1 MKTLESEVF
10 SMKWGS
16 YGPIHLLS
24 LAFAAA
30 AVIGLYFILKN
41 RSMMVKTIVLGILS
55 FSGIAAII
63 FNLVEWNSPLE
74 YLPLHL
80 CSINA
85 LLLPIVVFTR
95 NKQLGNLLLVW
106 CLGALAALVVN
117 QAQADFVVFSATF
130 NFYFFPHVLEFGIP
144 ILLFKLKLVE
154 LDYKCIGSTLLLTIL
169 IYTGIHLCNVGLN
182 AYCEA
187 NQILNSAGEVI
198 KVNYMYSMVPEN
210 PLLALFYQW
219 VPYEYWY
226 LYLIFP
232 IVLVYLVIV
241 YSGQILWAIKAKKK
255 VTA

>member
-1 MKTLESEVF
+1 
-10 SMKWGS
+10 MKWGS

-63 FNLVEWNSPLE
+63 FNLVDWNSPLE
-74 YLPLHL
+74 YLPRHL

-241 YSGQILWAIKAKKK
+241 YSGQILRAIKAKKK

>member
-1 MKTLESEVF
+1 
-10 SMKWGS
+10 MKWGS

-117 QAQADFVVFSATF
+117 QAQANFVVFSATF

>member
-1 MKTLESEVF
+1 ME
-10 SMKWGS
+10 WGS

-95 NKQLGNLLLVW
+95 NKQLGNLPLVW

-117 QAQADFVVFSATF
+117 QAQANFVVFSATF

-241 YSGQILWAIKAKKK
+241 YSGQILRAIKAKKK

>member
-1 MKTLESEVF
+1 ME
-10 SMKWGS
+10 WGS

-241 YSGQILWAIKAKKK
+241 YSGQILRAIKAKKK

>member
-1 MKTLESEVF
+1 
-10 SMKWGS
+10 MKWGS

-117 QAQADFVVFSATF
+117 QAQANFDVFSATF

-169 IYTGIHLCNVGLN
+169 IYTVIHLCNVGLN

-241 YSGQILWAIKAKKK
+241 YSGQILRAIKAKKK

>member
-1 MKTLESEVF
+1 
-10 SMKWGS
+10 MKWGFFTPTHILTLVLAAAMVTALYCGLKNKS
-16 YGPIHLLS
+16 QKSQTMVLFPLS
-24 LAFAAA
+24 L
-30 AVIGLYFILKN
+30 
-41 RSMMVKTIVLGILS
+41 
-55 FSGIAAII
+55 SGIAAIV
-63 FNLVEWNSPLE
+63 FNLLRWGEPLA

-95 NKQLGNLLLVW
+95 SKTVGNLLLVW
-106 CLGALAALVVN
+106 SLGALAALVVN
-117 QAQADFVVFSATF
+117 MAQAEYEIFSLTF
-130 NFYFFPHVLEFGIP
+130 AFYFFPHVLEFGIP

-241 YSGQILWAIKAKKK
+241 YSGQILRAIKAKKK

>member
-1 MKTLESEVF
+1 ME
-10 SMKWGS
+10 WGS

-63 FNLVEWNSPLE
+63 FNLVDWNSPLE

-85 LLLPIVVFTR
+85 LLLPIVVFTH

-198 KVNYMYSMVPEN
+198 KVNYMYSLVPEN

-241 YSGQILWAIKAKKK
+241 YSGQIIRAIKAKKK

>member
-1 MKTLESEVF
+1 
-10 SMKWGS
+10 MKWGS

-63 FNLVEWNSPLE
+63 FNLVDWNSPLE

-117 QAQADFVVFSATF
+117 QAQANFDVFSATF

-198 KVNYMYSMVPEN
+198 KVNYMYSLVPEN

-241 YSGQILWAIKAKKK
+241 YSGQIIRAIKAKKK

>member
-1 MKTLESEVF
+1 
-10 SMKWGS
+10 MKWGS

-117 QAQADFVVFSATF
+117 QAQANFVVFSATF

-169 IYTGIHLCNVGLN
+169 IYTGIHLCHVRLN

-187 NQILNSAGEVI
+187 NHILNSAGEVI
-198 KVNYMYSMVPEN
+198 NVNY
-210 PLLALFYQW
+210 
-219 VPYEYWY
+219 
-226 LYLIFP
+226 I
-232 IVLVYLVIV
+232 
-241 YSGQILWAIKAKKK
+241 
-255 VTA
+255 

>member
-1 MKTLESEVF
+1 
-10 SMKWGS
+10 MKWGS

-63 FNLVEWNSPLE
+63 FNLVDWNSPLE

-241 YSGQILWAIKAKKK
+241 YSGQILRAIKAKKK

>member
-1 MKTLESEVF
+1 
-10 SMKWGS
+10 MKWGS

-63 FNLVEWNSPLE
+63 FNLVDWNSPLE
-74 YLPLHL
+74 DLPLHL

-198 KVNYMYSMVPEN
+198 KVNYMYSLVPEN

-241 YSGQILWAIKAKKK
+241 YSGQILRAIKAKKK